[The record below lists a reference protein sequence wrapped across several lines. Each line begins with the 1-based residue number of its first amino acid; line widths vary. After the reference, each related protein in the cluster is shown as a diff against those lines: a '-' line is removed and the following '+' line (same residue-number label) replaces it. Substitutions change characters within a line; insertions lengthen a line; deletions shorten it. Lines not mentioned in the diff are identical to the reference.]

1 MVQEGTGRYSKYITL
16 IQSILGFIVV
26 NFAYIM
32 ASIFDYN
39 VVGFRWKFT
48 WLIINMSFIPSCYYL
63 AQLRYT
69 RSLHIDRIAKQALMS
84 IVIHMFFF
92 FLILAFLN
100 SWVHNISF
108 YLWFYGILFLCL
120 PLSWIIYRKTLKSYR
135 RSGHNY
141 RTVLIVGTGVT
152 AVRLLDEM
160 QEDPGYGFRVYGLVS
175 TDSGCSHPSAVTSL
189 DDLDN
194 YLSSHVVNEIYYT
207 LSGEDSE
214 TLQRIINIADKYFA
228 QFYIVPPINRYIT
241 RYTPLYD
248 MGGVPVFTI
257 RPNPLHNPV
266 NKLLKR
272 SFDIVFSL
280 SFLAV
285 SPIIFIPVAI
295 AIKLSSPGP
304 VFFKQ
309 KRTGYQGNEFYCYKF
324 RTMRCNSSADSQQAQ
339 KGDDRV
345 TKVGHFLRSTSIDE
359 LPQFFNVLKG
369 DMSIVGP
376 RPHMLKHTED
386 YTKLISKYMVR
397 HFIKPGITGWSQIK
411 GFRGSTKE
419 LWMMEKRVE
428 NDVWYIEHW
437 SFLLDLK
444 IIAITALQA
453 IKGDEHAY

>member
-1 MVQEGTGRYSKYITL
+1 
-16 IQSILGFIVV
+16 
-26 NFAYIM
+26 M

-39 VVGFRWKFT
+39 IVGFRWKVT

-63 AQLRYT
+63 AQLKYT
-69 RSLHIDRIAKQALMS
+69 RALHLDRIVKQALTS
-84 IVIHMFFF
+84 ITIHMFFF

-120 PLSWIIYRKTLKSYR
+120 PLSWIIYRKALKSYR

-141 RTVLIVGTGVT
+141 RTALIIGTSET
-152 AVRLLDEM
+152 ASRLLDEM
-160 QEDPGYGFRVYGLVS
+160 LEDPGYGFRVYGLVS
-175 TDSGCSHPSAVTSL
+175 TESETNNKEVVTTF
-189 DDLDN
+189 DN
-194 YLSSHVVNEIYYT
+194 LEQYLSSHVVNEIYYT

-214 TLQRIINIADKYFA
+214 TLQRTINLADKYFA

-248 MGGVPVFTI
+248 MGGVPIFTI
-257 RPNPLHNPV
+257 RPNPLHNII
-266 NKLLKR
+266 NRCFKR
-272 SFDIVFSL
+272 GFDILFS
-280 SFLAV
+280 SAFLIV
-285 SPIIFIPVAI
+285 SPLLFIPVAI
-295 AIKLSSPGP
+295 AIKATSKGP

-324 RTMRCNSSADSQQAQ
+324 RTMRQNNTADTEQAQ

-345 TKVGHFLRSTSIDE
+345 TPIGHFLRKTSIDE

-386 YTKLISKYMVR
+386 YTKLINKYMVR
-397 HFIKPGITGWSQIK
+397 HFVKPGITGWSQIK

-444 IIAITALQA
+444 IIVITALQA